1 MPVLVTWVRTPGSE
15 ACATIVGLMRAS
27 ALQET
32 RTPSARSQATVYAE
46 LARPGMAR
54 TTVLRRLLR
63 LSAAVYFHPYWVTPA
78 PTAGRAELPGLVRA
92 EREHGRREA

>member
-1 MPVLVTWVRTPGSE
+1 
-15 ACATIVGLMRAS
+15 
-27 ALQET
+27 
-32 RTPSARSQATVYAE
+32 
-46 LARPGMAR
+46 MAR